1 MRSFGFI
8 FTILFL
14 TSCGGG
20 GGGSSSSGASGS
32 SNNSHTPSTVH
43 AEEISLEGNVP
54 LAADTF
60 DIKLNLEGFNK
71 SHKEKVYEAR
81 ELIKEVIASQE
92 FKDQVLGYT
101 YKGKRQFADNGGLT
115 NEQVYKKILEG
126 SEKFTPGK
134 DNQMDLYL
142 KTYSDKGSTTVGYT
156 YKNVKHVWMNTKY
169 LSMYPAAKITT
180 NMVHEWLHKVGFTHD
195 VEKTAK
201 RPHSVPYAV
210 GYIVR
215 DLAARI

>member
-8 FTILFL
+8 FSVLFL
-14 TSCGGG
+14 ASCGGGGGG
-20 GGGSSSSGASGS
+20 GGGSSSS
-32 SNNSHTPSTVH
+32 NKSHTPSKVH

-60 DIKLNLEGFNK
+60 DVKLNLSGFSE
-71 SHKEKVYEAR
+71 SHKEKIQEAS
-81 ELIKEVIASQE
+81 ELIKEVIATQE
-92 FKDQVLGYT
+92 FKDKVLGYT
-101 YKGKRQFADNGGLT
+101 YKGKRQFSDNNGLT
-115 NEQVYKKILEG
+115 NEQIYQKILEG

-134 DNQMDLYL
+134 DNQMDLFL
-142 KTYSDKGSTTVGYT
+142 KSYSDKGSTTVGYT
-156 YKNVKHVWMNTKY
+156 YKTVKQVWMNTKY
-169 LSMYPAAKITT
+169 LSMYPAHKITT
-180 NMVHEWLHKVGFTHD
+180 NMVHEWLHKIGFTHD
-195 VEKTAK
+195 VDKTAK